1 MILPDILEVVG
12 RYTSLRKVGREY
24 IGLSPCHNDRS
35 PSLRVNPDKGV
46 FYCDPCGIGGDVI
59 RFIEIVEKVSFKEAL
74 SFLGMGNEPKPR
86 PIITA
91 RQREA
96 AEVAATWMAEQ
107 RRKINVLLGEVLEQ
121 IDFADEIG
129 DSELADSFLRKQS
142 FLRDL
147 YKDLEISR
155 YAADMLSIRPMIE
168 AITEGVEAPEIHFE
182 FPDLTPDYRARLD
195 ALARGEA

>member
-74 SFLGMGNEPKPR
+74 SILGMGNEPKPR

-155 YAADMLSIRPMIE
+155 YSADMLSIRPMIE
-168 AITEGVEAPEIHFE
+168 AITEGVEAPEVHFE
-182 FPDLTPDYRARLD
+182 FPSLTPDYRARLD

>member
-74 SFLGMGNEPKPR
+74 SILRMGNEPKPR
-86 PIITA
+86 PVITA

-168 AITEGVEAPEIHFE
+168 AITEGVEAPEVHFE
-182 FPDLTPDYRARLD
+182 FPSLTPDYRARLD